1 MCLQPGHLNKTDHW
15 LRDIGP
21 SDIINSK
28 WENSSQNLI
37 ETDRGKTVQE
47 SKSTKTDHDGETK
60 TESLVEKLEVKLGL
74 GDTSDDL
81 VGKDMDVKKTMMAH
95 QDQDVLDNQ
104 YRGIGNMVGQ
114 PV

>member
-1 MCLQPGHLNKTDHW
+1 MNKTDHW
-15 LRDIGP
+15 LRDVGP

-37 ETDRGKTVQE
+37 ETDRGKIVEE
-47 SKSTKTDHDGETK
+47 SKSTKTDGETR
-60 TESLVEKLEVKLGL
+60 TESLVEKLEVKLGVGG
-74 GDTSDDL
+74 GDTLDDL
-81 VGKDMDVKKTMMAH
+81 VSKDTVVKEGQMCHK
-95 QDQDVLDNQ
+95 DQDHLDNQ